1 MSRPCPTSSQ
11 CSGGTMHPDS
21 SLGQPRGRRPPEG
34 TWPSCGDRHGPV
46 LAAQAPLSCPSPC
59 GVQSGFWELPR
70 PLQVFAAQPPCA
82 RLASLWTGEGS
93 EARGLFSV
101 AFLAPSISLARGGV
115 AGELGLKQKTC
126 ALVLGP
132 GQSQRLALS
141 RVIKC
146 PGLATLAAQLTVSS
160 CHQQPHEVCW
170 AVRAETCHTGERDI
184 GKGQPALRSRPPH
197 SRHHHHQNLVQLDL
211 GAGLSRRAEAS
222 EPHCPPQP
230 QRRASLLVPGTTAA
244 RSRPVFQ
251 VVGALGLG
259 SQFALIF

>member
-34 TWPSCGDRHGPV
+34 TWPSRGDRHDPV
-46 LAAQAPLSCPSPC
+46 LAAQATLSCPSPC

-115 AGELGLKQKTC
+115 AGELGLKPEN
-126 ALVLGP
+126 LRSGP
-132 GQSQRLALS
+132 GPWAVS
-141 RVIKC
+141 
-146 PGLATLAAQLTVSS
+146 AACFEP
-160 CHQQPHEVCW
+160 CHQVSRTSHSGCP
-170 AVRAETCHTGERDI
+170 ADGE
-184 GKGQPALRSRPPH
+184 QLPPA
-197 SRHHHHQNLVQLDL
+197 
-211 GAGLSRRAEAS
+211 A
-222 EPHCPPQP
+222 
-230 QRRASLLVPGTTAA
+230 T
-244 RSRPVFQ
+244 
-251 VVGALGLG
+251 
-259 SQFALIF
+259 